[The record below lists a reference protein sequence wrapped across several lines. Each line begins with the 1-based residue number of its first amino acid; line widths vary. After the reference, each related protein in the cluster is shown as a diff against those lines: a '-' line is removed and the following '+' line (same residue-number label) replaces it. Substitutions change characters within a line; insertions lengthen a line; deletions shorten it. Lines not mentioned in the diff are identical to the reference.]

1 MAWTLMFMM
10 LFGLLGAFG
19 YYTYNGTVVPNR
31 ADSMSHGVL
40 QPRVHVEESM
50 SGTSRSVIAYLSL
63 QNASPDRM
71 RLVDMRAIEPL
82 YEIQLRV
89 KPEGRDAMEFAQM
102 NSSRAPAARPTFNAD
117 EDALVEL
124 LPGSALTR
132 ALNLSALYDMHQN
145 GTYELT
151 IKYQPDS
158 VLTGSKDL
166 LAATA
171 STLPISCSVNFDLPM
186 KKPEAKDAKKEA
198 APGKAPGLK
207 PEAAPPEKPSPA
219 PRGNGNL

>member
-1 MAWTLMFMM
+1 MAWTIMFMM

-19 YYTYNGTVVPNR
+19 YYTYNGTIVPKSSD
-31 ADSMSHGVL
+31 AIAHGAL
-40 QPRVHVEESM
+40 QPRVHVEELV
-50 SGTSRSVIAYLSL
+50 SGNTRSVIAYLSL

-71 RLVDMRAIEPL
+71 RLVDMRALEPL

-89 KPEGRDAMEFAQM
+89 KPDGRDTMEFAQQTAKR
-102 NSSRAPAARPTFNAD
+102 NSAAGPIFNSD
-117 EDALVEL
+117 DDALVDL

-151 IKYQPDS
+151 IKYLPEH
-158 VLTGSKDL
+158 VLSGSKDL
-166 LAATA
+166 MAATA
-171 STLPISCSVNFDLPM
+171 STLPIICSVNFELPM
-186 KKPEAKDAKKEA
+186 KTPEAKDAKKET
-198 APGKAPGLK
+198 APGKTPGAR

-219 PRGNGNL
+219 PDGSGKP